1 MTFQSLGLDRPIL
14 QGVELAGY
22 KTPTEIQAQT
32 VPLVLEGRDVIASGE
47 TGSGKTAAF
56 GLPILHM
63 LREGKPGLRALILVP
78 TRELCVQVAESLRT
92 YARKTDLH
100 VRTVFGGIDI
110 GIQEAAIRRGLDV
123 LVACPGRLLDHLE
136 RRTLSLEK
144 IQILV
149 LDEADRMMDMGFMPQ
164 IRRILMRCRRDR
176 QNLLFSATVP
186 PDVARLC
193 ADLLPAARKIQVG
206 RRSQAAVTI
215 RHQFEEVLANRKMAY
230 LERLLGR
237 ERGRVLVFVKTKVSA
252 RRLGESLVHAGR
264 SVDSIHGDKSAE
276 ARHDALTRFER
287 GTVRCIVAT
296 DVAARGLD
304 VDDVELVLNYD
315 MPGSV
320 EDYVHRVGRT
330 GRAGKVGRAL
340 SLVSPKDRGV
350 HQAILRHLSA
360 TSHHEKH
367 SIEPPSRA
375 LAPRTDT
382 RQGRT
387 GTGRGSNGRPR
398 AGQNRD
404 SKDTRDSRSVASPAR
419 ASATA
424 GKKVPSSRSRSRRRR
439 AS

>member
-1 MTFQSLGLDRPIL
+1 M
-14 QGVELAGY
+14 
-22 KTPTEIQAQT
+22 
-32 VPLVLEGRDVIASGE
+32 
-47 TGSGKTAAF
+47 
-56 GLPILHM
+56 
-63 LREGKPGLRALILVP
+63 
-78 TRELCVQVAESLRT
+78 
-92 YARKTDLH
+92 
-100 VRTVFGGIDI
+100 RTVFGGIDI

-237 ERGRVLVFVKTKVSA
+237 ERGPGAGVREDQGVRAAAGRVAGA
-252 RRLGESLVHAGR
+252 RRGVLWIR
-264 SVDSIHGDKSAE
+264 STATR
-276 ARHDALTRFER
+276 ARRPDTNALTRFER

-382 RQGRT
+382 RQWPHRHRT
-387 GTGRGSNGRPR
+387 RVERPPASRPEQGQQGHQGQQERGLTRPGFR
-398 AGQNRD
+398 HRRQEGPFLP
-404 SKDTRDSRSVASPAR
+404 VAFAPTAR
-419 ASATA
+419 L
-424 GKKVPSSRSRSRRRR
+424 VIF
-439 AS
+439 